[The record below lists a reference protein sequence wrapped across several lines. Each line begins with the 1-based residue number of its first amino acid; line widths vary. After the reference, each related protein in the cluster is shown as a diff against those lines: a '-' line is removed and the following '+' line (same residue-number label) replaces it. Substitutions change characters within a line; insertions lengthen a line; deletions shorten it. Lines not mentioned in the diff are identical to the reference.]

1 MGGLAKEVA
10 MAIPR
15 AFDVFVEGAPC
26 TVLTRLV
33 AERIIDDQ
41 LLRTLFREHAV
52 TQYDRD
58 ITITHLVEVM
68 LDVACGMARSVRA
81 GFLRREEEMAAS
93 LTAFYRKLDRA
104 DPELGMALVAQVAGQ
119 LQPLV
124 ERLGCFGREPL
135 DGIASYILDGNM
147 LAGTDH
153 RLKPLRKTRAAALPG
168 KSLVLYAC
176 ASGLVTQTVLWEDAH
191 SQERA
196 LLPDLE
202 IPVGGHLIAD
212 RNFCVY
218 WFLQHIQ
225 QTGSYFT
232 IRHHKQFA
240 LPEAAERHVGRCDT
254 GIVHERSWEV
264 SEDGHTRRWRA
275 VRVEL
280 DEPTR
285 DGDHEITLIT
295 NLPAGFG
302 AQAIAAAYRQR
313 WTIEGHF
320 QRLTEHLHCEIPSLS
335 QPRAALFAFAVSLV
349 AGNLLAVVIA
359 ALGSAHGSDLV
370 ENLSYYYLVD
380 EIARNNS
387 GMLLALPPR
396 RWAFARRLSIP
407 KLARLLR
414 TIATHANVALL
425 RKSRRGPKKKR
436 RTPNCTNVRHLSTKR
451 VLDKYR

>member
-1 MGGLAKEVA
+1 
-10 MAIPR
+10 MALPR
-15 AFDVFVEGAPC
+15 AFDAFVQGAPC

-33 AERIIDDQ
+33 AERIVDDQ
-41 LLRTLFREHAV
+41 LLRMLFQEHAV

-68 LDVACGMARSVRA
+68 LDVACGLVRSVRA
-81 GFLRREEEMAAS
+81 GFLRRQEEMAAS
-93 LTAFYRKLDRA
+93 LTAFYGKLDRA
-104 DPELGMALVAQVAGQ
+104 DPELGMALVAHVAGQ
-119 LQPLV
+119 LEPLIK
-124 ERLGCFGREPL
+124 RLGFFGQEPL
-135 DGIASYILDGNM
+135 EGIPSYILDGNM

-202 IPVGGHLIAD
+202 IPARAHLIAD

-240 LPEAAERHVGRCDT
+240 LPKVPERRVGRCDT
-254 GIVHERSWEV
+254 GMVHERSWEV
-264 SEDGHTRRWRA
+264 TEEERINAWRA
-275 VRVEL
+275 IRIEL

-295 NLPAGFG
+295 NLPAGFD

-359 ALGSAHGSDLV
+359 ALGDAHGSDLV

-380 EIARNNS
+380 EIARNYN
-387 GMLLALPPR
+387 GMLLALPAR
-396 RWAFARRLSIP
+396 RWAVARRLSIP
-407 KLARLLR
+407 AFARLLR
-414 TIATHANVALL
+414 KVATHANVALL
-425 RKSRRGPKKKR
+425 SKSRRGPKKKR
-436 RTPNCTNVRHLSTKR
+436 RTPNCTNIRHLSTKR
-451 VLDKYR
+451 VLDEYR

>member
-1 MGGLAKEVA
+1 

-15 AFDVFVEGAPC
+15 AFDAFVQGAPC
-26 TVLTRLV
+26 TVLTRLI
-33 AERIIDDQ
+33 AERIVDDR

-68 LDVACGMARSVRA
+68 LDVACGLVRSVRA
-81 GFLRREEEMAAS
+81 GFLRRQEEMSAS
-93 LTAFYRKLDRA
+93 LTAFYGKLDRA

-119 LQPLV
+119 LQPLI
-124 ERLGCFGREPL
+124 ERLGCSGREPL
-135 DGIASYILDGNM
+135 ESIPSYILDGNM

-168 KSLVLYAC
+168 KSLVLYEC
-176 ASGLVTQTVLWEDAH
+176 ASGLVTRVVLWEDAH

-202 IPVGGHLIAD
+202 IPARAHVIAD

-225 QTGSYFT
+225 QAGSYFT
-232 IRHHKQFA
+232 IRHHKQFV
-240 LPEAAERHVGRCDT
+240 LPETSERRVGRCDT
-254 GIVHERSWEV
+254 GMVHERSWQV
-264 SEDGHTRRWRA
+264 AEDGCTGVWRA

-295 NLPAGFG
+295 NLPAEFG

-359 ALGSAHGSDLV
+359 ALGASHGSDLV

-380 EIARNNS
+380 EIARNYN
-387 GMLLALPPR
+387 GMLLALPAR
-396 RWAFARRLSIP
+396 RWVFARRMSIP
-407 KLARLLR
+407 EFARLLR
-414 TIATHANVALL
+414 QIAKHANVALL
-425 RKSRRGPKKKR
+425 SKSRRGPKKKR
-436 RTPNCTNVRHLSTKR
+436 RTPNCTNIRHLSTKR
-451 VLDKYR
+451 LLDETR

>member
-1 MGGLAKEVA
+1 
-10 MAIPR
+10 MALPR
-15 AFDVFVEGAPC
+15 AFDAFVQGAPC
-26 TVLTRLV
+26 AVLTRLV
-33 AERIIDDQ
+33 AERIVDDE
-41 LLRTLFREHAV
+41 LLSTLFQEHAV

-68 LDVACGMARSVRA
+68 LDVACGIAPSVRA
-81 GFLRREEEMAAS
+81 GFLRRKEEMAAS
-93 LTAFYRKLDRA
+93 LTAFYGKLDRT
-104 DPELGMALVAQVAGQ
+104 DPELGMALVAQVARQ

-124 ERLGCFGREPL
+124 KQLGLFGQEPL
-135 DGIASYILDGNM
+135 AGIPSYILDGNM

-168 KSLVLYAC
+168 KSLVLYEC

-202 IPVGGHLIAD
+202 ILAGVHLIAD

-225 QTGSYFT
+225 ESGSCFT
-232 IRHHKQFA
+232 IRHHKQFV
-240 LPEAAERHVGRCDT
+240 LPQTAKERRVGRCQT
-254 GIVHERSWEV
+254 GMVYERSWEV
-264 SEDGHTRRWRA
+264 TEAGQTTVWRA
-275 VRVEL
+275 IRVEL

-285 DGDHEITLIT
+285 DGDREITLIT
-295 NLPAGFG
+295 NLPAHFD
-302 AQAIAAAYRQR
+302 ARMIAAAYRQR

-335 QPRAALFAFAVSLV
+335 QPRAALFAFAVSLA

-359 ALGSAHGSDLV
+359 ALGAAHGASLV
-370 ENLSYYYLVD
+370 ENLSYYYLVN
-380 EIARNNS
+380 EIAGNYN
-387 GMLLALPPR
+387 GMMLALPAHRWSFTR
-396 RWAFARRLSIP
+396 RVSVREF
-407 KLARLLR
+407 ARLLR
-414 TIATHANVALL
+414 QVAKHANLTLL
-425 RKSRRGPKKKR
+425 SKSRRGPKKKR

-451 VLDKYR
+451 VLDKYG

>member
-1 MGGLAKEVA
+1 
-10 MAIPR
+10 MALPR
-15 AFDVFVEGAPC
+15 AFDAFVQGAPC
-26 TVLTRLV
+26 AVLTRLV
-33 AERIIDDQ
+33 AERIVDDQ
-41 LLRTLFREHAV
+41 LLRTLFQEHAV

-68 LDVACGMARSVRA
+68 LDVACGLVRSVRA
-81 GFLRREEEMAAS
+81 GYLRRQEEMAAS
-93 LTAFYRKLDRA
+93 LTAFYGKLDRA
-104 DPELGMALVAQVAGQ
+104 DPELGMALVAHVAGR
-119 LQPLV
+119 LEPLV
-124 ERLGCFGREPL
+124 KRLGFFGQEPL
-135 DGIASYILDGNM
+135 HGLPSYILDGNM

-202 IPVGGHLIAD
+202 IPARAHLIAD

-218 WFLQHIQ
+218 WFLQRIQ

-240 LPEAAERHVGRCDT
+240 LPAVFERRVGRCDT
-254 GIVHERSWEV
+254 GTAYERAWEV
-264 SEDGHTRRWRA
+264 TEEGQTKVWRA
-275 VRVEL
+275 IRVEL

-295 NLPAGFG
+295 NLPASFKT
-302 AQAIAAAYRQR
+302 ATIAAAYRQR

-320 QRLTEHLHCEIPSLS
+320 QRLTEHLHCEIPSLG
-335 QPRAALFAFAVSLV
+335 QPRAALFVFAVSLV

-359 ALGSAHGSDLV
+359 ALGDAHGSDLV

-380 EIARNNS
+380 EIARNYN

-396 RWAFARRLSIP
+396 HWAFARRLSTP
-407 KLARLLR
+407 EFARLLR
-414 TIATHANVALL
+414 KIAMHANVALL

-436 RTPNCTNVRHLSTKR
+436 RTPNCTNIRHISTKR
-451 VLDKYR
+451 VLDEYR

>member
-1 MGGLAKEVA
+1 
-10 MAIPR
+10 MAVPR
-15 AFDVFVEGAPC
+15 ALDAFVQGAPC
-26 TVLTRLV
+26 AVLTRLI
-33 AERIIDDQ
+33 AERVVDDQ

-68 LDVACGMARSVRA
+68 LDVACGLVPSVRA

-93 LTAFYRKLDRA
+93 LTAFYGKLDRA
-104 DPELGMALVAQVAGQ
+104 DPELGMALVAQVARQ
-119 LQPLV
+119 LKPLV
-124 ERLGCFGREPL
+124 KQLGLFGHEPL
-135 DGIASYILDGNM
+135 AGIPSYILDGNM

-168 KSLVLYAC
+168 KSLVLYEC
-176 ASGLVTQTVLWEDAH
+176 ASGMVTRTVLWEDAH

-202 IPVGGHLIAD
+202 IPASAHLLAD

-232 IRHHKQFA
+232 IRHHKQFV
-240 LPEAAERHVGRCDT
+240 LPDVEEHRIGRCET
-254 GIVHERSWEV
+254 GLVHELSWEV
-264 SEDGHTRRWRA
+264 TEDGQTRVWRA
-275 VRVEL
+275 IRVEL

-285 DGDHEITLIT
+285 DGDHEITLIS
-295 NLPAGFG
+295 NLPARFR

-320 QRLTEHLHCEIPSLS
+320 QRLTEHLHCEIPSLG

-359 ALGSAHGSDLV
+359 ALGAAHGQDLV
-370 ENLSYYYLVD
+370 ENLSYYYLVN
-380 EIARNNS
+380 EIAGNYN
-387 GMLLALPPR
+387 GMLLALPAR
-396 RWAFARRLSIP
+396 RWTFAQRLTIP
-407 KLARLLR
+407 QFAALLR
-414 TIATHANVALL
+414 EIAGQANVALL
-425 RKSRRGPKKKR
+425 SKARRGPKKKR

-451 VLDKYR
+451 LLDEAR